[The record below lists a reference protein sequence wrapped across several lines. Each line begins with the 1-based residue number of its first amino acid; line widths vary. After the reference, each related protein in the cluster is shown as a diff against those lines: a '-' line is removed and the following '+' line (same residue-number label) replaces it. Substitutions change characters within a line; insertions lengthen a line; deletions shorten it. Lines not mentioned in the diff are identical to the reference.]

1 MANHKSAI
9 KRIRQDRKKR
19 LRNKSYKSFIK
30 TMTKKFLRE
39 EDPEKKE
46 KLLNELYSVLDRA
59 VTKGILHR
67 NTVARRKRKAAL
79 LLKAVK
85 EGTEK
90 S

>member
-1 MANHKSAI
+1 MANHRSAI

-19 LRNKSYKSFIK
+19 LRNKSFKSFIK
-30 TMTKKFLRE
+30 TVTKKFMKE
-39 EDPEKKE
+39 EDPQKKE
-46 KLLNELYSVLDRA
+46 ELLRELYSALDKA

-79 LLKAVK
+79 ILRAAK
-85 EGTEK
+85 EGTKE

>member
-30 TMTKKFLRE
+30 TMTKKFVRE

-46 KLLNELYSVLDRA
+46 KLLSELYSVLDKA
-59 VTKGILHR
+59 VSKGILHR
-67 NTVARRKRKAAL
+67 NTVARRKKKAAM

>member
-30 TMTKKFLRE
+30 TVTKKFMKE
-39 EDPEKKE
+39 QDPQKKE
-46 KLLNELYSVLDRA
+46 ELLRELYSALDKA

-79 LLKAVK
+79 ILRAVK
-85 EGTEK
+85 EGTQE

>member
-30 TMTKKFLRE
+30 TVTKKFMKE
-39 EDPEKKE
+39 QDPQKKE
-46 KLLNELYSVLDRA
+46 ELLRELYSALDKA

-79 LLKAVK
+79 LLRAVK
-85 EGTEK
+85 EGTQE

>member
-19 LRNKSYKSFIK
+19 LRNKSYKSYIK
-30 TMTKKFLRE
+30 TVTKKFMRE
-39 EDPEKKE
+39 EDLAKKE
-46 KLLNELYSVLDRA
+46 ELLKTLYSALDKA

-67 NTVARRKRKAAL
+67 NTAARRKRKAAEL
-79 LLKAVK
+79 LRVAK
-85 EGTEK
+85 EGTKE